1 MGFYCISRTADQV
14 GFSKPTYLKK
24 KCLHLVNFWTHNRI
38 KFIPFFTRRNFP
50 WSGPSLLHHLYTFS
64 ILFCFFRHS
73 TMIVGKTGPGKSVVW
88 RTLQA
93 TLSTMKRNGE
103 PGFNTVKVRLMSNN
117 FFFKTIFRLIYDSR
131 ILEFFLI
138 IRIRILA
145 YILIWIFFCSR
156 I

>member
-1 MGFYCISRTADQV
+1 
-14 GFSKPTYLKK
+14 
-24 KCLHLVNFWTHNRI
+24 
-38 KFIPFFTRRNFP
+38 
-50 WSGPSLLHHLYTFS
+50 
-64 ILFCFFRHS
+64 
-73 TMIVGKTGPGKSVVW
+73 MIVGKTGPGKSVVW

-131 ILEFFLI
+131 ILEFFLSI
-138 IRIRILA
+138 KIRILE